1 MIKFFL
7 YHTTIYSYT
16 NPVIESTNKILL
28 YPYNDLYQQLVNHR
42 LNISGNPNIS
52 SYIDDF
58 NNRIGFFTYT
68 PPHSSLA
75 ISSEAEII
83 SKSRPV
89 FEDKMDSYDQW
100 KYLDEISN
108 TIDYLPF
115 LYVEKNKT
123 LNEFNKI
130 VSDSKK
136 TTKTPYSFAK
146 NICSFIN
153 ENFIYQKGI
162 TNVFSTID
170 DVWEIKTGVCQDFTT
185 IMIQLCRNAKIPTR
199 YVSGYV
205 FADEGLRGAGAT
217 HAWVE
222 IFIPGHGWL
231 GLDPTNNCIADKF
244 HIRLAVG
251 RNYDDCAPVKG
262 VFRGNE
268 KQFMDVK
275 VQLDTKK
282 RNLNSELIN
291 QDVVVEEVKETNSQN
306 SYQKN
311 LEMIQQQQQ
320 QQQQQD

>member
-68 PPHSSLA
+68 PPHSSLV
-75 ISSEAEII
+75 INSEAEII
-83 SKSRPV
+83 SKSRPI
-89 FEDKMDSYDQW
+89 FEEKMESYDQW

-115 LYVEKNKT
+115 LNVEKNNT
-123 LNEFNKI
+123 LNEFNMI
-130 VSDSKK
+130 VSDLKK

-146 NICSFIN
+146 NVCSYIN

-170 DVWEIKTGVCQDFTT
+170 DVWEIKTGVCQDFAT

-282 RNLNSELIN
+282 RNLNYELIN
-291 QDVVVEEVKETNSQN
+291 QDVVVEEVKEINSQN

-320 QQQQQD
+320 QQQQQ

>member
-68 PPHSSLA
+68 PPHSSLV
-75 ISSEAEII
+75 INSEAEII
-83 SKSRPV
+83 SKSRPI
-89 FEDKMDSYDQW
+89 FEEKMESYDQW

-115 LYVEKNKT
+115 LNVEKNNT
-123 LNEFNKI
+123 LNEFNMI
-130 VSDSKK
+130 VSDLKK

-146 NICSFIN
+146 NVCSYIN

-170 DVWEIKTGVCQDFTT
+170 DVWEIKTGVCQDFAT

-282 RNLNSELIN
+282 RNLNYELIN
-291 QDVVVEEVKETNSQN
+291 QDVVVEEVKEINSQN

-320 QQQQQD
+320 QQQ

>member
-28 YPYNDLYQQLVNHR
+28 YPYNDLFQQLVNHR
-42 LNISGNPNIS
+42 LTISGNPNVS
-52 SYIDDF
+52 TYLDDY
-58 NNRIGFFTYT
+58 NNRVGFFTYT
-68 PPHSSLA
+68 PPHKSLA
-75 ISSEAEII
+75 INSEAEII
-83 SKSRPV
+83 SKSQPV
-89 FEDKMDSYDQW
+89 FEEKMGSKDQW
-100 KYLDEISN
+100 KYLDEIGN
-108 TIDYLPF
+108 TVDYLPF
-115 LYVEKNKT
+115 LCVEKNDS
-123 LNEFNKI
+123 LIEFNRI
-130 VSDSKK
+130 VNDLKK
-136 TTKTPYSFAK
+136 TSETPYLFAR
-146 NICSFIN
+146 NICLFIN
-153 ENFIYQKGI
+153 ENFNYEKGI

-170 DVWEIKTGVCQDFTT
+170 EVWEIKTGVCQDFTNV
-185 IMIQLCRNAKIPTR
+185 MIQLCRTAKIPSR

-262 VFRGNE
+262 VFKGNE
-268 KQFMDVK
+268 KQFMDVR
-275 VQLDTKK
+275 VQLDTRK
-282 RNLNSELIN
+282 RNLNYELIN
-291 QDVVVEEVKETNSQN
+291 QDVDVEEVKEISFQN

-320 QQQQQD
+320 QQQ

>member
-68 PPHSSLA
+68 PPHSSLV
-75 ISSEAEII
+75 INSEAEII
-83 SKSRPV
+83 SKSRPI
-89 FEDKMDSYDQW
+89 FEEKMESYDQW

-115 LYVEKNKT
+115 LNVEKNNT
-123 LNEFNKI
+123 LNEFNMI
-130 VSDSKK
+130 VSDLKK

-146 NICSFIN
+146 NVGSYIN

-170 DVWEIKTGVCQDFTT
+170 DVWEIKTGVCQDFAT

-282 RNLNSELIN
+282 RNLNYELIN
-291 QDVVVEEVKETNSQN
+291 QDVVVEQVKEINSQN

-320 QQQQQD
+320 QQQ

>member
-68 PPHSSLA
+68 PPHSSLV

-83 SKSRPV
+83 SKSRPI
-89 FEDKMDSYDQW
+89 FEEKMESYDQW

-115 LYVEKNKT
+115 LNIEKNNT

-130 VSDSKK
+130 VSDLKK

-146 NICSFIN
+146 NVCSYIN

-282 RNLNSELIN
+282 RNLNYELIN

-320 QQQQQD
+320 QQQQQH